1 MTYSDDVPFS
11 AIINILNVTINWIL
25 DEWKVSCFLN
35 QNFFFIIN
43 KCKDQNGS
51 LADILREV
59 MM

>member
-1 MTYSDDVPFS
+1 MTYSDDVLFS
-11 AIINILNVTINWIL
+11 AIINILNVTINWVL
-25 DEWKVSCFLN
+25 GEWKVSCFLN

-51 LADILREV
+51 LADILRGI

>member
-1 MTYSDDVPFS
+1 MSGKFRVF
-11 AIINILNVTINWIL
+11 WI
-25 DEWKVSCFLN
+25 KIS
-35 QNFFFIIN
+35 FFIIN

>member
-1 MTYSDDVPFS
+1 MTYSDDVLFS
-11 AIINILNVTINWIL
+11 AIIIILDVTINWVL

-35 QNFFFIIN
+35 QNFFIIIN

-51 LADILREV
+51 LADILRGV